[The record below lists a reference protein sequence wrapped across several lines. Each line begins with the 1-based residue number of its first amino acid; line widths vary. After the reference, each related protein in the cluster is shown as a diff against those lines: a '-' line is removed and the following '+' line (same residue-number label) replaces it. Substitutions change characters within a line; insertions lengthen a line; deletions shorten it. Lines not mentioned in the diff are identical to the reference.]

1 MNESVWHNIFMD
13 WIDCYMSI
21 KCLEKNNVVED
32 EEESRVLY
40 MNLLSDMIE
49 TMKGEV
55 EAC

>member
-1 MNESVWHNIFMD
+1 MNESVWHNIFID

-55 EAC
+55 EGC